1 MVLAADAAIGSI
13 AVHCQSLCT
22 VNRCALSIAVHCDV
36 PGDDIGTSS
45 RGLQGH
51 EMTTLNLLDI
61 KI

>member
-1 MVLAADAAIGSI
+1 MASAADAAIG
-13 AVHCQSLCT
+13 
-22 VNRCALSIAVHCDV
+22 SIAVHCDV

-45 RGLQGH
+45 SGLQGH

>member
-13 AVHCQSLCT
+13 AVHC
-22 VNRCALSIAVHCDV
+22 DV
-36 PGDDIGTSS
+36 TGDGIGTSS
-45 RGLQGH
+45 WSLQGY